1 MIQNLMQNMIES
13 LLHYRILI
21 AIGLPVLGGAM
32 ALASSLLMPRG
43 MAKGLLTGAYMFMA
57 SLGAAFLCIAFA
69 GALSGVPL
77 TTVAPL
83 LVPGIALTVIMG
95 MFTPETIREY
105 QLFEFRKLAAEIFR
119 RS

>member
-1 MIQNLMQNMIES
+1 MIQNLIYG

-21 AIGLPVLGGAM
+21 AIGIPMLGGAM
-32 ALASSLLMPRG
+32 VVASSLFMPRG
-43 MAKGLLTGAYMFMA
+43 KARGLLTGAYMFMA

-69 GALSGVPL
+69 GALSGVRL
-77 TTVAPL
+77 SLVAPL

-105 QLFEFRKLAAEIFR
+105 QLFEFRKLTAEIFR